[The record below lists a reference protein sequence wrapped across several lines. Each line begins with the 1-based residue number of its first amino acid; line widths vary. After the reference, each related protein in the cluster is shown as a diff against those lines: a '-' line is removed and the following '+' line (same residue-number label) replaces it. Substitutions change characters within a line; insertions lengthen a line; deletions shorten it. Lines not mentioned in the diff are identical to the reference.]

1 MYALRNISR
10 LSKSAAAIKTAPK
23 AFNAAFLKVSSTK
36 KIDKKTKLHYNK
48 IIDLQLHDDGTTVY
62 NKKTQQ
68 KAQQQSTTT
77 TGYASDAKSSGQIRS
92 VIGAVV
98 DVQFDQGKL
107 PSILN
112 ALEVKNLD

>member
-23 AFNAAFLKVSSTK
+23 AFNAAFLKESEAIGTRSFIGTGARHRK
-36 KIDKKTKLHYNK
+36 KHRNGLIRETRLEVKVVP
-48 IIDLQLHDDGTTVY
+48 G
-62 NKKTQQ
+62 
-68 KAQQQSTTT
+68 A
-77 TGYASDAKSSGQIRS
+77 GYASDAKSSGQIRS

-112 ALEVKNLD
+112 ALEVKNLDR